1 MQILIKL
8 SLVLVLILSTQTVF
22 AEEFSNTNIQFLYG
36 QGFNDRYYGFN
47 TQNEKMSVMT
57 LEHFGT
63 WALGDNFFF
72 IDFLHGDFVDF
83 NGNLIGQKNII
94 YGEWLTRLSLP
105 RLINQKWKMGFVQDI
120 YLAAQMDRGGDGF
133 WANMVGTGLDLKI
146 PGFDSF
152 GLNLLYRKDRFS
164 QPTFQITPVWSTSK
178 AFKSVAFYFEG
189 YFDVNGTDFDGI
201 DINGQPQL
209 LLGFNFERLKLLNN
223 CKMGIEWYFHRND
236 RISVQVPQIVLKWI
250 W

>member
-1 MQILIKL
+1 MSILKKFGFTIFL
-8 SLVLVLILSTQTVF
+8 LMIANIVT
-22 AEEFSNTNIQFLYG
+22 AEEFSYTNLQLLYG
-36 QGFNDRYYGFN
+36 KGFDDRFYGFN
-47 TQNEKMSVMT
+47 TQNEKMSVIT

-63 WALGDNFFF
+63 WSLGDNFFF
-72 IDFLHGDFVDF
+72 VDFLHGDFVDF
-83 NGNLIGQKNII
+83 DGNLIGQKNII
-94 YGEWLTRLSLP
+94 YGEWLTRLSLL

-152 GLNLLYRKDRFS
+152 GLNLLYRKDRFN
-164 QPTFQITPVWSTSK
+164 QPTFQITPVWSTRK
-178 AFKSVAFYFEG
+178 AVKSVVFYFEG
-189 YFDVNGTDFDGI
+189 YFDVSGTDFDGI

-209 LLGFNFERLKLLNN
+209 LLGLNSEKLKLLSN
-223 CKMGIEWYFHRND
+223 CKMGIEWFFHQND
-236 RISVQVPQIVLKWI
+236 HIAVQAPQIVLKWI